1 MTQEQELE
9 LLELIKQVKES
20 HPQEEVVIY
29 GNSEAIASLGIETE
43 EWHGTRVLIVNSYKG
58 LPSSDNVYI
67 MPLNTRA
74 VLRLLKLPKINR
86 QNNLFILLTKLF

>member
-9 LLELIKQVKES
+9 LLEMIKQVKKS

-43 EWHGTRVLIVNSYKG
+43 EWHGTRVFIVNSYKG

-74 VLRLLKLPKINR
+74 IFTPFKI
-86 QNNLFILLTKLF
+86 TKNKQTE